1 MILDLFLTVW
11 VEHKLD
17 GLLTGCLNNS
27 LNEFVTVLE
36 AIRDGRAGTE
46 QTDAL
51 WRDGCLVV
59 GFGVINNNV
68 TKFWLP

>member
-51 WRDGCLVV
+51 W
-59 GFGVINNNV
+59 
-68 TKFWLP
+68 